1 MRKYLNPLAI
11 KKIKKKINELHF
23 IGIKL
28 VKIKMLLF
36 IHDACKVVVK
46 LVHASIIDGLVA

>member
-46 LVHASIIDGLVA
+46 LVHASIIGGLVA